1 MPWQLTT
8 PVDTGDL
15 DSVSYAEV
23 KIVDMVHRAN
33 RSLIVIQLE
42 YGNTVDGEWIRGTM
56 PASKVNSHSIQGDD
70 YTALVTGHKTLANE
84 LSYVAAKRALYEH
97 LASQGVIDAGTVT

>member
-15 DSVSYAEV
+15 DSVPYAEV
-23 KIVDMVHRAN
+23 KIVDMVHRSN

-42 YGNTVDGEWIRGTM
+42 YGNTVDGEWIRGMM
-56 PASKVNSHSIQGDD
+56 PAGKANSYSIRSDD
-70 YTALVTGHKTLANE
+70 YTALVTGHTTLANE
-84 LSYVAAKRALYEH
+84 LSYVAAKRALYEY
-97 LASQGVIDAGTVT
+97 LATKRVIEPGTVT